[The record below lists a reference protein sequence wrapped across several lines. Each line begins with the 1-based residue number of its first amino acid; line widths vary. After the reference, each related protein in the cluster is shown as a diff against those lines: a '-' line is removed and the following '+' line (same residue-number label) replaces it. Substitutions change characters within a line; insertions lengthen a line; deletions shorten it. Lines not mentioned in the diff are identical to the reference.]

1 MFFANAILMEKNA
14 SIFILLTDIGMQIE
28 ANNSKHT

>member
-14 SIFILLTDIGMQIE
+14 SIFVLVTDIGMQI